1 MILAKK
7 GQISNGRDWIETQL
21 CGWQRRVYILL
32 WVVGVQAGSMAS
44 AHALRASRLLAYAR
58 QL

>member
-1 MILAKK
+1 MDVIGLKRN
-7 GQISNGRDWIETQL
+7 SVDGRGGVTF
-21 CGWQRRVYILL
+21 LL
-32 WVVGVQAGSMAS
+32 WVVGVQSGSMAS